1 MGNAIP
7 SRGHKRIKI
16 MKLDGQEIKFKAPMT
31 VDEIMKKFPNHCVLD
46 SEAVRHLGVRAKPL
60 HESTQLQPKRLYFL
74 VEWPKLKSS
83 NNMYSAPARAR
94 SEISMSAKS
103 RLESMLLARRS
114 VSDISAIGSSH
125 GNRAASF
132 QYKSLTNS
140 PSAQLDHTAGED
152 GAVRLK
158 IRLTKAQL
166 SKFMAESQNRSET
179 AEKILGAYLTN
190 AESQLEEGAESV
202 PHSGSQPWKPALSS
216 VREANCKLQ
225 TARRN
230 RVRFSSAQENGEVG
244 EVGEAF

>member
-31 VDEIMKKFPNHCVLD
+31 VDEIMQKYPNHFVLD
-46 SEAVRHLGVRAKPL
+46 SEAVRHLGIRAKPL
-60 HESTQLQPKRLYFL
+60 HESTQLEPKRLYFL
-74 VEWPKLKSS
+74 VEWPKLKNS
-83 NNMYSAPARAR
+83 NNIYRAPARAR
-94 SEISMSAKS
+94 SEISMNAKS

-132 QYKSLTNS
+132 QYPSLTNS
-140 PSAQLDHTAGED
+140 PDHTAAAGED

-166 SKFMAESQNRSET
+166 SKFMSESQNRSET

-190 AESQLEEGAESV
+190 AESQLGEQEAGESV
-202 PHSGSQPWKPALSS
+202 PHSGSQPWKPALRS
-216 VREANCKLQ
+216 VQEANCKLQ

-230 RVRFSSAQENGEVG
+230 KVRFSSAPENGDVG
-244 EVGEAF
+244 EVF